1 MKLLIK
7 KLLPIKLA
15 TFGGHCKSVK
25 DMLLS
30 KGSKL
35 ENSSEASNKLNISY
49 LFINYLQIV

>member
-1 MKLLIK
+1 LKLLIK